1 MVAQLKYQVIEKT
14 SDGLVPHTVDTAAR
28 ALSLWYALDGEVEAI
43 RNENQQEISLADL
56 RIAAEKEKV

>member
-1 MVAQLKYQVIEKT
+1 MIEKT
-14 SDGLVPHTVDTAAR
+14 SDGLVSHTADTAAL

-56 RIAAEKEKV
+56 RAAAEKEKV

>member
-1 MVAQLKYQVIEKT
+1 MRYQVIEKT
-14 SDGLVPHTVDTAAR
+14 SDGLVPHKVDTAAL

-56 RIAAEKEKV
+56 RTAAEKEKV